1 MIADNDTTQPIDFDA
16 PTEKREPAV
25 FTTWNAA
32 ARTARV
38 LTDRAGSRLFV
49 VEHARNDQDRFVVRI
64 LNTEGPKK
72 VSLGMLQERDF
83 RRHLISHFQVGD
95 GVHYSHPSDVY
106 PATIR
111 KVSKSGHKI
120 WVSSDRVAKSE
131 WCESRGPI
139 ARLYEPRDV
148 PESEWQCFTRRQDGE
163 YRATGATSPVLGFGR
178 DFNQPRE
185 I

>member
-1 MIADNDTTQPIDFDA
+1 MTIDNDTTQPIDFDA

-25 FTTWNAA
+25 FTNWNAA

-49 VEHARNDQDRFVVRI
+49 VQHDRDVHERFVIRVF
-64 LNTEGPKK
+64 NTEGGGK

-106 PATIR
+106 PATVR
-111 KVSKSGHKI
+111 KVSKSGHMI

-131 WCESRGPI
+131 WDESFGPR
-139 ARLYEPRDV
+139 ARLYEPIEM
-148 PESEWQCFTRRQDGE
+148 PESEWRCFTRRNDGE
-163 YRATGATSPVLGFGR
+163 YRAKGHTSPVLGFGR